1 MKRLFL
7 FALCAAMALTACQ
20 PKTPEDPDGPE
31 NPSRPQPEQKDTPG
45 PGVYNFV
52 LPDNCGKTA
61 WAAGD
66 KIYLTGGYTPN
77 SIIVTVSGSD
87 ISADGKTAAVNL
99 VAVPDNTFGPDSF
112 YAAYPAELIDEED
125 TFCED
130 IFNFTDTDAPLMGA
144 WLAEGNTFKFESL
157 CGSVKFT
164 VDGSWDGCVFCSTKW
179 DYVRFETF
187 SAQINSEAP
196 NYKRSRKEGH
206 YFFNK
211 TLADGGATFF
221 FPGTLTLDEGFHI
234 YLRKGNSYPK
244 VFTRTEALNLKRT
257 DVLDLGN
264 ITASLAD
271 YDGPAPEDPVM
282 PVMGKYTKYDIKEV
296 PEMSGICL
304 NNDKSFLWAV
314 GDEGSLAQ
322 ISLDGKATKLWAKG
336 ADMEDITIHP
346 ETGDLYVALEG
357 DQKVIKIAAPDY
369 TKNWTNVFKVQE
381 AIDGKYGNSG
391 LEGITYYKDDVLFV
405 GSQVGANLWK
415 YSLDGERLW
424 MVSLRELTGKAI
436 SEVAGL
442 CYDHKNDWLWVVD
455 SETQKIYVLDEEITH
470 ILATYPIRYAGNCE
484 SICVDPDHDCV
495 WIGDDDD
502 SVPHLFKIA
511 FEGL

>member
-1 MKRLFL
+1 M
-7 FALCAAMALTACQ
+7 
-20 PKTPEDPDGPE
+20 
-31 NPSRPQPEQKDTPG
+31 
-45 PGVYNFV
+45 
-52 LPDNCGKTA
+52 
-61 WAAGD
+61 
-66 KIYLTGGYTPN
+66 
-77 SIIVTVSGSD
+77 
-87 ISADGKTAAVNL
+87 
-99 VAVPDNTFGPDSF
+99 
-112 YAAYPAELIDEED
+112 
-125 TFCED
+125 
-130 IFNFTDTDAPLMGA
+130 
-144 WLAEGNTFKFESL
+144 
-157 CGSVKFT
+157 
-164 VDGSWDGCVFCSTKW
+164 
-179 DYVRFETF
+179 
-187 SAQINSEAP
+187 
-196 NYKRSRKEGH
+196 
-206 YFFNK
+206 
-211 TLADGGATFF
+211 
-221 FPGTLTLDEGFHI
+221 
-234 YLRKGNSYPK
+234 
-244 VFTRTEALNLKRT
+244 
-257 DVLDLGN
+257 LDLGN